1 MASEIRVAPPSDAVE
16 ITGSRRLIER
26 ASAAVYAE
34 AAHRATLAWDS
45 LGLVT
50 PDFQRVKPR
59 AIAETHCAA
68 WRPKPLRNRQRR
80 SGGTPQWRRSLDW
93 TGCSG
98 NGGTERRPPRPAGI
112 GWRQS
117 SSRDLRGAA
126 GGTFAVRKSIA
137 TTVPAA
143 AATTGPHQLAVKQ
156 PGKNRNALIHPRL
169 PCLG

>member
-1 MASEIRVAPPSDAVE
+1 MQTYRRP
-16 ITGSRRLIER
+16 TGWRTAARRR

-45 LGLVT
+45 PGLVT
-50 PDFQRVKPR
+50 PVFQHVKPR

-68 WRPKPLRNRQRR
+68 LRPIPLRNRQRR
-80 SGGTPQWRRSLDW
+80 SGDTPQWRRSLDW

-98 NGGTERRPPRPAGI
+98 NGDTERLPPRPAGI

-117 SSRDLRGAA
+117 SSRDLHREAR
-126 GGTFAVRKSIA
+126 GTFAVRKSIA
-137 TTVPAA
+137 TTAPAA

-156 PGKNRNALIHPRL
+156 PSKNRNALIAPRL